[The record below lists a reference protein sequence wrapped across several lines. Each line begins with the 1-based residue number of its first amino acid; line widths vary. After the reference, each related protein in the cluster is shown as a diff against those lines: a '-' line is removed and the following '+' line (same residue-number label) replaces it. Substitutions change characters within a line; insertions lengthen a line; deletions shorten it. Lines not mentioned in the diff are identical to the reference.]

1 MGRKPP
7 FPKILNERPLIRPR
21 VQNRTVHYRPT
32 IATKKTDAELLGGK
46 LAYLVA
52 NRMDNRGVRT
62 ANPLNRDVVQ
72 PPQRRLAIEN
82 RKKEITA

>member
-1 MGRKPP
+1 MSANGWLADPQ
-7 FPKILNERPLIRPR
+7 PKIEEPSRP
-21 VQNRTVHYRPT
+21 NM
-32 IATKKTDAELLGGK
+32 ATKKTDAELLGGK
-46 LAYLVA
+46 VAYLVA
-52 NRMDNRGVRT
+52 NRMDDRGVRT